1 MDLLTI
7 FMGQK
12 EGNEAVGQSLSELQ
26 AAQKDHDLI
35 YHPDL
40 EALPVKG
47 QIAHTHF
54 HLAKVLGVLGD
65 FLEKTDH
72 MDLEEMGRLR
82 AELIEKR
89 VPDALILVLKLA
101 NLLEI
106 DLETGRQQ
114 RLTEDREKQKKK
126 LGLK

>member
-1 MDLLTI
+1 MEEKERVEANGLT
-7 FMGQK
+7 
-12 EGNEAVGQSLSELQ
+12 LPELQ

-40 EALPVKG
+40 EGLPVKD

-54 HLAKVLGVLGD
+54 HLTKVLGILGE

-82 AELIEKR
+82 AELTNNRI
-89 VPDALILVLKLA
+89 PDALILVLKLA
-101 NLLEI
+101 NLLEV
-106 DLETGRQQ
+106 DLETGRLM
-114 RLTEDREKQKKK
+114 RLAEDREKQKKK